1 LAGSSAGVSDRTAS
15 RQQRDRE
22 ANEQRGAPPGGQPTM
37 GKIIGIDLGTTNS
50 VVAVMEGKEPKVIVN
65 EEGDRITPSVVAI
78 DEQGEILVGQIAKRQ
93 AITNPEG
100 TIFSAKRFIG
110 RRFDEIKGDDLKRI
124 PFKVS
129 RRANGDVALT
139 ARSKEMS
146 PAEVS
151 AHVLRK
157 LKRAA
162 ENYLGEEVKEAV
174 ITVPAYFNDSQRQ
187 ATKDAGRIAGLDVK
201 RIVNEPTAA
210 ALAYGLDKKGD
221 EVIAVYDFG
230 GGTFDISI
238 LEVSDNVV
246 QVISTNGDTQ
256 LGGDDVDNRV
266 IDYLVAEFK
275 KDQGIDVSND
285 KMVMQ
290 RLKDAAEKAK
300 IELSSK
306 LETTINLPFLTADA
320 SGPKH
325 MNIRLTRAKF
335 EQMIDELV
343 QRTLEP
349 CKKALAD
356 ASKTAAD
363 IHEVVLVGGSTR
375 IPVVQE
381 AVKKFF
387 GKEPHKGVNPDEVV
401 AIGAAVQAG
410 VLSGDVKDMVLL
422 DVTPLSLGVE
432 TLGGVM
438 TTLIERNTT
447 IPTRREEVFSTAE
460 DNQNKVEIHV
470 LQGERAEARLNRTL
484 GRFHLEGIMPA
495 PRGVPK
501 VKVIFDIDAN
511 GILSVTAR
519 DEATSKDQKITIT
532 ANSGL
537 SETEIQKM
545 VEEAKKHEEED
556 KARREEV
563 EVRNRADQLCYQVE
577 KTLDETKD
585 KLQPEKVGAIREQIA
600 KLRGSIEKQDKD
612 AIKSGTEALEKLMHE
627 IAQAAYQS
635 AGAPPAGGAPG
646 GDGGAAPGAKPAGE
660 PGKKKQDDVIDAE
673 YEEGGN

>member
-1 LAGSSAGVSDRTAS
+1 
-15 RQQRDRE
+15 
-22 ANEQRGAPPGGQPTM
+22 M

-50 VVAVMEGKEPKVIVN
+50 VVAIMEGKEPKVIVN
-65 EEGDRITPSVVAI
+65 EEGDRITPSVVAW

-110 RRFDEIKGDDLKRI
+110 RRYDELLEKDTKRV

-129 RRANGDVALT
+129 RRSNGDVGLT
-139 ARSKEMS
+139 ARDKEMA
-146 PAEVS
+146 PPEVS

-162 ENYLGEEVKEAV
+162 ENYLGEEVTEAV

-187 ATKDAGRIAGLDVK
+187 ATKDAGKIAGLEVK

-256 LGGDDVDNRV
+256 LGGDDVDNRI
-266 IDYLVAEFK
+266 IDHLVAEFK

-325 MNIRLTRAKF
+325 MNLRLSRAKF
-335 EQMIDELV
+335 EALIDDLV

-349 CKKALAD
+349 CKKALSD
-356 ASKTAAD
+356 AGKSPSD

-375 IPVVQE
+375 IPMVQE

-401 AIGAAVQAG
+401 AVGAAVQAG
-410 VLSGDVKDMVLL
+410 VLSGEVKDMVLL

-484 GRFHLEGIMPA
+484 GRFHLEGIMAA

-501 VKVIFDIDAN
+501 IKVTFDIDAN

-519 DEATSKDQKITIT
+519 DEATGKDQKITIT

-537 SETEIQKM
+537 SDSEIDKM
-545 VEEAKKHEEED
+545 VEEAKKHEAED

-563 EVRNRADQLCYQVE
+563 EQRNRADQLCYQVE
-577 KTLDETKD
+577 KTLYETKD
-585 KLQPEKVGAIREQIA
+585 KLPAEKTAAIRDQIG
-600 KLRGSIEKQDKD
+600 KLRSAIDKQDAP

-627 IAQAAYQS
+627 IAQAAYSQ
-635 AGAPPAGGAPG
+635 AGGQPG
-646 GDGGAAPGAKPAGE
+646 QPGQPGAAPGAEGTKPGGKAE
-660 PGKKKQDDVIDAE
+660 GKKSQDDVIDAE
-673 YEEGGN
+673 YEEGN

>member
-1 LAGSSAGVSDRTAS
+1 
-15 RQQRDRE
+15 
-22 ANEQRGAPPGGQPTM
+22 M

-50 VVAVMEGKEPKVIVN
+50 VVAIMEGKEPKVIVN
-65 EEGDRITPSVVAI
+65 EEGDRITPSVVAW

-110 RRFDEIKGDDLKRI
+110 RRFDELNTTDLKRF
-124 PFKVS
+124 PFKVI
-129 RRANGDVALT
+129 RRNNGDVGLV
-139 ARSKEMS
+139 ARDKEMA
-146 PAEVS
+146 PPEVS

-162 ENYLGEEVKEAV
+162 ENYLGEEVTEAV

-187 ATKDAGRIAGLDVK
+187 ATKDAGRIAGLEVK

-256 LGGDDVDNRV
+256 LGGDDIDNRL
-266 IDYLVAEFK
+266 IDYLAAEFK
-275 KDQGIDVSND
+275 KDQGLDVTND

-306 LETTINLPFLTADA
+306 LETTVNLPFLTADA

-325 MNIRLTRAKF
+325 MNIRVTRARF
-335 EQMIDELV
+335 EQMIDDLV

-349 CKKALAD
+349 TKKALAD
-356 ASKTAAD
+356 ASKSPSD
-363 IHEVVLVGGSTR
+363 IQEVVLVGGSTR
-375 IPVVQE
+375 IPIVQE

-387 GKEPHKGVNPDEVV
+387 GKDPHKGVNPDEVV
-401 AIGAAVQAG
+401 AIGAGIQAG

-484 GRFHLEGIMPA
+484 GRFHLEGIMAA

-501 VKVIFDIDAN
+501 IKVTFDIDAN

-519 DEATSKDQKITIT
+519 DEATGKDQKITIT

-545 VEEAKKHEEED
+545 VDEAKKHEAED
-556 KARREEV
+556 KERREEV
-563 EVRNRADQLCYQVE
+563 EQRNRADQLCYQVE
-577 KTLDETKD
+577 KTLDESKD
-585 KLQPEKVGAIREQIA
+585 KLPADKVAAIRDQIS
-600 KLRGSIEKQDKD
+600 KLRSAIEKQDKE
-612 AIKSGTEALEKLMHE
+612 AIRTGTESLEKQMHE
-627 IAQAAYQS
+627 IAAAAYQA
-635 AGAPPAGGAPG
+635 AG
-646 GDGGAAPGAKPAGE
+646 GGAAPGAPGAAPGAAPADKKPE
-660 PGKKKQDDVIDAE
+660 GKKKQDDVIDAE
-673 YEEGGN
+673 YEEGN

>member
-1 LAGSSAGVSDRTAS
+1 M
-15 RQQRDRE
+15 
-22 ANEQRGAPPGGQPTM
+22 GARIQEDDETM

-50 VVAVMEGKEPKVIVN
+50 VVAIMEGKEPKVIVN
-65 EEGDRITPSVVAI
+65 EEGDRITPSVVAV

-110 RRFDEIKGDDLKRI
+110 RRFDEMPATDLKRV

-129 RRANGDVALT
+129 RRSNGDVALS
-139 ARSKEMS
+139 ARGKEMS

-162 ENYLGEEVKEAV
+162 ENYLGETVTEAV

-256 LGGDDVDNRV
+256 LGGDDIDNRV
-266 IDYLVAEFK
+266 IDFLVAEFK
-275 KDQGIDVSND
+275 KDQGLDVSND

-325 MNIRLTRAKF
+325 MNTRVTRAKF
-335 EQMIDELV
+335 ESMIDDLV

-349 CKKALAD
+349 TKKALND
-356 ASKTAAD
+356 AGKSPSD

-375 IPVVQE
+375 IPMVQE

-484 GRFHLEGIMPA
+484 GRFHLEGIMAA

-501 VKVIFDIDAN
+501 IKVTFDIDAN

-519 DEATSKDQKITIT
+519 DEATGKDQKITIT

-563 EVRNRADQLCYQVE
+563 EQRNRADQLCYQVE
-577 KTLDETKD
+577 KTLDESKD
-585 KLQPEKVGAIREQIA
+585 KLPADKVSQIRDQIA

-612 AIKSGTEALEKLMHE
+612 GIKAGTEALEKMMHE
-627 IAQAAYQS
+627 IAQAAYQA
-635 AGAPPAGGAPG
+635 AGAPGAGPGNGGGPAAGGGEKKPG
-646 GDGGAAPGAKPAGE
+646 EG
-660 PGKKKQDDVIDAE
+660 GKKKQDDVIDAE
-673 YEEGGN
+673 YEEGN